1 MLQKPPGERVKTAKD
16 AIHLARLLRLDQLF
30 ATTAALL
37 MTIVLVAGLL
47 MRQPRG
53 LGRIGRRHPG
63 AGLRRNRARA
73 SGLTAPSDGLG
84 PIDARSSLPTVPQ
97 SFPQ

>member
-53 LGRIGRRHPG
+53 LGCW
-63 AGLRRNRARA
+63 
-73 SGLTAPSDGLG
+73 
-84 PIDARSSLPTVPQ
+84 PTPQ
-97 SFPQ
+97 SCSCKWPDGTLRWPRAD